1 MLHAVCFAAV
11 QYSSG
16 KCGGG
21 GGGGAGGDGGERMGV
36 EGGGGEGQGCTW
48 GIFRPETEHCLH

>member
-1 MLHAVCFAAV
+1 MLHAVCLAAV

-16 KCGGG
+16 KCWGV
-21 GGGGAGGDGGERMGV
+21 GDGGEKMGV

-48 GIFRPETEHCLH
+48 GIFRPETALLAQKPA